1 VQQVKPR
8 NETGGTRN
16 AARLKSNKESLRD
29 EGSLVKRLPEKFTR
43 NRYQFEQ
50 LCRTEDTAI
59 YVQHIN
65 GRQKVYEVVIIGV
78 ADRRPVKVDGR
89 VSWTR
94 CEPYECYPGNE
105 AWGTYGWTYTSEE
118 DARAKYD
125 LLNDPAF
132 KVPAPPIYPIRSRV
146 GISQDALEAVGSI
159 KIKRQ
164 RDVVNAISL
173 NARKS
178 LQHDGK

>member
-1 VQQVKPR
+1 MSGPP
-8 NETGGTRN
+8 
-16 AARLKSNKESLRD
+16 KEKGALLHAPIPVNSAPSLT
-29 EGSLVKRLPEKFTR
+29 SLPPGVKRLPEKFTR

-50 LCRTEDTAI
+50 LRRTNNTAI

-65 GRQKVYEVVIIGV
+65 GRQKAFEVIVIAV
-78 ADRRPVKVDGR
+78 ADRKPAKVNGR
-89 VSWTR
+89 VTWEP
-94 CEPYECYPGNE
+94 CEPYKCYPASE
-105 AWGTYGWTYTSEE
+105 VWGTFGWTYTTLE
-118 DARAKYD
+118 DARDKYD

-132 KVPAPPIYPIRSRV
+132 KSPAPPIYPVRARV